1 MNFSYLFQTSL
12 LFAIILDP
20 LGNVPIYL
28 GVLRDFPPK
37 QQQKIVIRELL
48 IALGIMVL
56 FFFFG
61 TGFFRLLGIDQPSL
75 QVAGGAILFLIGIR
89 MIFAAPK
96 EEKQRGVPKDP
107 LIVPLAV
114 PAVAG
119 PGILATISIYGGV
132 SGYGLETLLSIMIA
146 WACLLPPL
154 LAAPWLKHV
163 LGDRGLIAAERL
175 FGFIVI
181 LVSTQMCINGLAS
194 VFSHG

>member
-1 MNFSYLFQTSL
+1 MNISYLFQTSL

-28 GVLRDFPPK
+28 GVLRDFSPA
-37 QQQKIVIRELL
+37 QQRKIVIRELL
-48 IALGIMVL
+48 IALGIMIF

-75 QVAGGAILFLIGIR
+75 QVAGGSILFLIGTR
-89 MIFAAPK
+89 MVFAAPQ
-96 EEKQRGVPKDP
+96 EEIQRGVPKDP

-132 SGYGLETLLSIMIA
+132 QGYGVETLLSIIIA
-146 WACLLPPL
+146 WASLLPPL

-163 LGDRGLIAAERL
+163 LGARGLVAVERL
-175 FGFIVI
+175 FGFTVI
-181 LVSTQMCINGLAS
+181 LLAVQMCVNGLAS